1 MIDETLYAKL
11 YTGNTLKR
19 QLQETPQPVKP
30 IVTQSDAATGY
41 IVRYFVRPAN
51 DKNAIVEVDKAQHTT
66 FKSNPRFVT
75 TELRWKIKGKKD
87 TTVSKMGA
95 RDTGVR
101 DYNKQLVERGDL
113 TFGGLS
119 NYIFD
124 YLEYW
129 VSE

>member
-1 MIDETLYAKL
+1 
-11 YTGNTLKR
+11 
-19 QLQETPQPVKP
+19 
-30 IVTQSDAATGY
+30 
-41 IVRYFVRPAN
+41 
-51 DKNAIVEVDKAQHTT
+51 
-66 FKSNPRFVT
+66 
-75 TELRWKIKGKKD
+75 
-87 TTVSKMGA
+87 MGA